1 LPWRGERDPYRV
13 LVSEVM
19 LQQTQALRVAPIYRA
34 FIERFP
40 TVARLACASSAEV
53 LRAWQNL
60 GYNRRALNLLQTA
73 QAVSASGAFPTT
85 VEGLRRLPGIGPYT
99 ARAVASFAF
108 DIDTGVVDANV
119 RRVLTRYIGV
129 RPDAD
134 VQDLADELVPPGRS
148 ARWNQ
153 AMIDLGAEVCRA
165 RDPRCASCPLHEGC
179 AWSSGTRGVPER
191 KPSYVRFEDTTRY
204 ARGRVVASLREA
216 DGPLTRTQIVRR
228 TGLAPARVRG
238 ALATLERDGLV
249 AMRGTDV
256 VLGSSA
262 PSPAAWRRR

>member
-1 LPWRGERDPYRV
+1 
-13 LVSEVM
+13 M
-19 LQQTQALRVAPIYRA
+19 LQQTQALRVAPLYEA

-40 TVARLACASSAEV
+40 TVAHLARASSADV

-60 GYNRRALNLLQTA
+60 GYNRRALNLLRTA
-73 QAVSASGAFPTT
+73 HAVSAAGAFPTT
-85 VEGLRRLPGIGPYT
+85 VDELRRLPGIGPYT

-108 DIDTGVVDANV
+108 DVDVGVVDANV
-119 RRVLTRYIGV
+119 RRVLTRYTGL
-129 RPDAD
+129 PPEAD
-134 VQDLADELVPPGRS
+134 VQAIADTLVTPRRS

-165 RDPRCASCPLHEGC
+165 RDPRCAGCPLRDGC
-179 AWSSGTRGVPER
+179 AWDAGTRFAPER
-191 KPSYVRFEDTTRY
+191 KASVRFEETTRY

-216 DGPLTRTQIVRR
+216 FGPLTRVQIVRR
-228 TGLAPARVRG
+228 TGLEPGRVID

-249 AMRGTDV
+249 TVRGTEV

-262 PSPAAWRRR
+262 PSPAASLRR